1 MNNTGLSATRI
12 KEIADLNTRLVNIQ
26 KCAAVTFTGET
37 VMHHS
42 LVAEIICAMTDL
54 VAPYLELA
62 QQKPVAFMDNDEL
75 EEMKHDSCVY
85 IFNPEWANTQPGSRY
100 QPLYSMPFPAFMLIN
115 RLQIALARMLT
126 MHEMVMNKTNIKA
139 SFYDADCIREMN
151 EAPIQA
157 RRVLLDIKDG
167 AS

>member
-1 MNNTGLSATRI
+1 MNNIGISAARI
-12 KEIADLNTRLVNIQ
+12 QEIADLTARLERIQ
-26 KCAAVTFTGET
+26 NCAAITFTGET

-42 LVAEIICAMTDL
+42 LVAEIIRAMTDL
-54 VAPYLELA
+54 ATPCLELA
-62 QQKPVAFMDNDEL
+62 QQKPTAFTDSDEL
-75 EEMKHDSCVY
+75 AEMNAGSY
-85 IFNPEWANTQPGSRY
+85 ASMFNPEWVNREENSRW
-100 QPLYSMPFPAFMLIN
+100 QPLYAMPFPAFMLIN

-126 MHEMVMNKTNIKA
+126 MYEMVMDKTNIKA

-167 AS
+167 AA

>member
-1 MNNTGLSATRI
+1 MNNIALSAVRI
-12 KEIADLNTRLVNIQ
+12 QEIADLNARLKHVQ
-26 KCAAVTFTGET
+26 KCAAATSTGET

-42 LVAEIICAMTDL
+42 LVAEIIRAMTDL
-54 VAPYLELA
+54 ATPCLELA
-62 QQKPVAFMDNDEL
+62 QQKPTAFTDSDEL
-75 EEMKHDSCVY
+75 AEMNAGSY
-85 IFNPEWANTQPGSRY
+85 ASMFNPEWVNREEDSRW
-100 QPLYSMPFPAFMLIN
+100 QPLYAMPFPAFMLIN

-167 AS
+167 AA

>member
-1 MNNTGLSATRI
+1 MNNIGLSAARI
-12 KEIADLNTRLVNIQ
+12 QEISELSNRLEHIQ

-42 LVAEIICAMTDL
+42 LIAEIIRAMTDL
-54 VAPYLELA
+54 AAPCLALA
-62 QQKPVAFMDNDEL
+62 QQKPAAFTDSDEL
-75 EEMKHDSCVY
+75 AEMNAGSY
-85 IFNPEWANTQPGSRY
+85 ASMFNPEWVNKEQDSRW
-100 QPLYSMPFPAFMLIN
+100 QPLYAMPFPAFMLIN

-151 EAPIQA
+151 EAPVQA

-167 AS
+167 AA